1 VSDELSPVFAA
12 LADPT
17 RRLVVESLLR
27 HGSTSVP
34 ELTSRLAITRQAIA
48 KHISTLD
55 HAGLIERASGPGR
68 TVSYRL
74 REGGLGPVAAWVRS
88 AERAWDE
95 RLARLRGAVES
106 VEGSGRER

>member
-1 VSDELSPVFAA
+1 VNDELSPVFAA

-27 HGSTSVP
+27 DGSTSVP
-34 ELTSRLAITRQAIA
+34 ELSSQLAITRQAIA

-55 HAGLIERASGPGR
+55 HAGLIERTTPRGR

-74 REGGLGPVAAWVRS
+74 RAGGLDPLAEWVRIS
-88 AERAWDE
+88 ERAWDE
-95 RLARLRGAVES
+95 RLSRLKDAVEG
-106 VEGSGRER
+106 VEGSAHDG

>member
-17 RRLVVESLLR
+17 RRLVLESLLR
-27 HGSTSVP
+27 DGSTSVP
-34 ELTSRLAITRQAIA
+34 ELTSQLAITRQAIA

-55 HAGLIERASGPGR
+55 HAGLIERASGRGR

-74 REGGLGPVAAWVRS
+74 RAGGLAALGDWVRS
-88 AERAWDE
+88 SERAWDE
-95 RLARLRGAVES
+95 RLGRLKEAVES
-106 VEGSGRER
+106 VEGSPRER